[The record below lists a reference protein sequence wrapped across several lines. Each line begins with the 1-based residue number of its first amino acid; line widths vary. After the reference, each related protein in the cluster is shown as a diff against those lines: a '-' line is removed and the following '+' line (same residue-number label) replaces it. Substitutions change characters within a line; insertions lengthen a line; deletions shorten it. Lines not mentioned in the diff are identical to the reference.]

1 MIYTIYFKKKVKL
14 KLTCSIV
21 FLARFL
27 LNSWYYPVF
36 KIVIEQEK
44 MRVFKQRAIFNLMHA
59 VFLLLSEL
67 QKPDNN
73 TNLTKT

>member
-36 KIVIEQEK
+36 EIVIEQEK

-59 VFLLLSEL
+59 VKKIKIARIFSSFIRI
-67 QKPDNN
+67 
-73 TNLTKT
+73 TKTG